1 MAVSAPSSAAVKP
14 AAATPAQLAKGALR
28 RLAMQQL
35 EPTPERFA
43 QAYAQEAAQSGAD
56 STVSARAR
64 AQLERLAARWPEA
77 QRADIVAALGEARYD
92 DLQLL
97 LDRAGPA
104 ADEHGVAW
112 VALVERLVRG
122 LDRSARHWTHARKK
136 QSLQRVIEGSR
147 ADPQRLLQ
155 RLGSLLGSWDDDTP
169 AAEVEASGP
178 APLDEA
184 AAGTREPDAV
194 HRAPTDLAAPATEAR
209 AQDAT
214 TPAHAAADWTPL
226 LREVRATVAAALPA
240 ERPDA
245 AELADALA
253 RAADRLA
260 REGPQPALLA
270 EVAQRCEQARAHLA
284 HRHQLLDELA
294 ALCRALTESV
304 GELAED
310 DSWAR
315 GQCEALR
322 ERLGENLSV
331 RGVHAAAEL
340 LAATRARQH
349 ALRGE
354 RARARDALKAMI
366 QSLLAELGELGQ
378 HTGRFSDNV
387 QRYAQTIEGA
397 DSLQSLAG
405 VVQQM
410 VADTRAVHALVDG
423 SRARLS
429 AEHARTGELEQ
440 RVRELEGELRRLSD
454 EVSTDAL
461 TQVANRRGLL
471 QAFDAESARVAR
483 DAAPLAVGLI
493 DIDNFKKLNDTL
505 GHAAGDE
512 ALKALAAKV
521 RHGLRPVDHVARFGG
536 EEFVVL
542 LPGTPC
548 DEAQQVLTRLQ
559 RHLSASLFMHD
570 GREVFVTFSAGVTAW
585 RPGEPL
591 DAALERADRALYEAK
606 RTGKNRTCIDR

>member
-1 MAVSAPSSAAVKP
+1 M
-14 AAATPAQLAKGALR
+14 
-28 RLAMQQL
+28 
-35 EPTPERFA
+35 
-43 QAYAQEAAQSGAD
+43 
-56 STVSARAR
+56 
-64 AQLERLAARWPEA
+64 AARWPGAPRSE
-77 QRADIVAALGEARYD
+77 IVAALGEARYD
-92 DLQLL
+92 DLRHL
-97 LDRAGPA
+97 LDRADAAGDQQAAAWPA
-104 ADEHGVAW
+104 LIEQLAHG
-112 VALVERLVRG
+112 LERG
-122 LDRSARHWTHARKK
+122 GRHWTQARKK
-136 QSLQRVIEGSR
+136 QSLQRVIDGSR
-147 ADPQRLLQ
+147 CDPNRMLQ
-155 RLGSLLGSWDDDTP
+155 RLGPLLRSWEDDTP
-169 AAEVEASGP
+169 SAEIETNDL

-184 AAGTREPDAV
+184 AVAQDTESQPVAADTAAHTAPAATPQATPAV
-194 HRAPTDLAAPATEAR
+194 APTAAPHAIAV
-209 AQDAT
+209 DA
-214 TPAHAAADWTPL
+214 AVSSGAAARGDWTPL
-226 LREVRATVAAALPA
+226 LGEVRATVVAALPA

-245 AELADALA
+245 VALADALA
-253 RAADRLA
+253 SVADRLA
-260 REGPQPALLA
+260 GEGPQPALLA

-284 HRHQLLDELA
+284 HRHLLLDELA
-294 ALCRALTESV
+294 QLCRALTESV

-322 ERLGENLSV
+322 ERLGDNLSV

-349 ALRGE
+349 ELRGE
-354 RARARDALKAMI
+354 RTRARDALKSMI
-366 QSLLAELGELGQ
+366 QRMLSELGELGQ
-378 HTGRFSDNV
+378 HTGRFTDNV

-397 DSLQSLAG
+397 DSLQGLAG

-410 VADTRAVHALVDG
+410 VAETRSVHALVDG
-423 SRARLS
+423 SHARLS
-429 AEHARTGELEQ
+429 AEHARAGELEQ

-471 QAFDAESARVAR
+471 QAFEVEKARAERTG
-483 DAAPLAVGLI
+483 APLAVGLI

-505 GHAAGDE
+505 GHGAGDE
-512 ALKALAAKV
+512 ALKTLAARVKQ
-521 RHGLRPVDHVARFGG
+521 GLRPVDHVARFGG

-542 LPGTPC
+542 LPTTPC

-559 RHLSASLFMHD
+559 RQLSASLFMHE

-585 RPGEPL
+585 RPAEPL